1 MPPLKSIAIPIKK
14 PSAHRA
20 KGKKPAL
27 RIDNQTEAAAP
38 LEHRRPPPPAPVAA
52 QPTHRYRIGE
62 RLTMANGGRTLSR
75 VSASCVVIA
84 RLPYEGRGSLLYRVR
99 SETEQFERVVPEMDL
114 SRPQFDET

>member
-14 PSAHRA
+14 PSAHRS

-27 RIDNQTEAAAP
+27 RIDTQAEPAAMF
-38 LEHRRPPPPAPVAA
+38 EHRRPAPPPPVMA
-52 QPTHRYRIGE
+52 QPAHRFRVGE
-62 RLTMANGGRTLSR
+62 RLLMANGGRTLSR
-75 VSASCVVIA
+75 VSSSCVVVA

-114 SRPQFDET
+114 SRTELS